1 MQIMKCRLRNIRI
14 HREEGN
20 SGAAAVEMT
29 LVAPFLIFLA
39 LGMSEFGRM
48 IQHHHVISKSV
59 RDAGR
64 YLSRV
69 ETDCPTTSAAW
80 IADVATAKNLAMH
93 GDMTGTAPLL
103 IDYWSNPATIT
114 VTAPCFDN
122 SAGTFRGAS
131 QIPLIKVT
139 ADVPYQDVGFLSILG
154 LPTITLRSYHE
165 EMHIGE

>member
-1 MQIMKCRLRNIRI
+1 MRL
-14 HREEGN
+14 HREGGN
-20 SGAAAVEMT
+20 SGAAAVEMA

-69 ETDCPTTSAAW
+69 ETDCPPTGAAW
-80 IADVATAKNLAMH
+80 IANVATAKNLAMY
-93 GDMTGTAPLL
+93 GDMTGSGPLL
-103 IDYWSNPATIT
+103 IDYWNSPATIT
-114 VTAPCFDN
+114 VDAPCFDN
-122 SAGTFRGAS
+122 SAGTFRGVS
-131 QIPLIKVT
+131 QIPIIKVK
-139 ADVPYQDVGFLSILG
+139 ADVPYQDIGFLSILG
-154 LPTITLRSYHE
+154 LPSLTLSSYHK